1 MRHFTLILT
10 VAAAAALMAAGCQ
23 EKPENGSVSLRSDA
37 QMTLPAAET
46 DTTISFTA
54 TAEWTA
60 AVEGGDW
67 LSVSPASGEA
77 GEIAATLSAS
87 ANNKTEAR
95 TATVRIS
102 CGTDETTVTVTQNA
116 ASEENPD
123 EPEEPEGPTGKKP
136 KSMLLEFFH
145 DGSFDYSFSWA
156 FGYDE
161 QGRLSSLQYS
171 DDYPYTETYYFEYS
185 QGEVFMTDMGKFTV
199 DDEGKATVLDNMYG
213 TIWNITYDQ
222 EGYLKDVN
230 SGKFTYTWE
239 NGDLSLMTYDD
250 QKYSPVVTEYENT
263 GYLDFNLF
271 LSYLN
276 QNEGVTMGFTSLLGL
291 AGNRSTHIFLPSTG
305 LYDGDRTVGDEDYES
320 FMAKSEFTEEET
332 QRTWSWTYI
341 QYSSSIDDLTGD
353 IEFDADGDMIRT
365 RSSVPM
371 TVTKYSRSATVKIKN
386 PDNFYLNG
394 DEKYYYRDD
403 LEITL
408 SEPVPAGEPRETEQS
423 LTVTVSYD

>member
-10 VAAAAALMAAGCQ
+10 TAAVAVLMAVGCH
-23 EKPENGSVSLRSDA
+23 EKPDTDEGSVSLHSET
-37 QMTLPAAET
+37 QMTLPAAAT
-46 DTTISFTA
+46 DTVIFFTA
-54 TAEWTA
+54 TADWTA
-60 AVEGGDW
+60 SVEGGDW

-116 ASEENPD
+116 TDEEN
-123 EPEEPEGPTGKKP
+123 PEEPEQPTRKKP
-136 KSMLLEFFH
+136 KSILLEFFH

-230 SGKFTYTWE
+230 SGQFTYSWE
-239 NGDLSLMTYDD
+239 NRDLTSMTYNGET
-250 QKYSPVVTEYENT
+250 YLPVITEYENT

-271 LSYLN
+271 LNYFFEDEDVVMGILN
-276 QNEGVTMGFTSLLGL
+276 LLGL
-291 AGNRSTHIFLPSTG
+291 TGNRSAHIFLPSIG
-305 LYDGDRTVGDEDYES
+305 LYDGDRVVVDEDYVS
-320 FMAKSEFTEEET
+320 FMSKYEFSEEET
-332 QRTWSWTYI
+332 QRTWSWTYV
-341 QYSSSIDDLTGD
+341 QYSCSIDDLTGG

-365 RSSVPM
+365 QSTVPM
-371 TVTKYSRSATVKIKN
+371 TATKYSQSATVKIKN

>member
-171 DDYPYTETYYFEYS
+171 
-185 QGEVFMTDMGKFTV
+185 V

>member
-116 ASEENPD
+116 TDEEN
-123 EPEEPEGPTGKKP
+123 PEEPEQPTRKKP
-136 KSMLLEFFH
+136 KSILLEFFH

-230 SGKFTYTWE
+230 SGQFTYSWE
-239 NGDLSLMTYDD
+239 NRDLTSMTYNGET
-250 QKYSPVVTEYENT
+250 YLPVITEYENT

-271 LSYLN
+271 LNYFFEDEDVVMGILN
-276 QNEGVTMGFTSLLGL
+276 LLGL
-291 AGNRSTHIFLPSTG
+291 TGNRSAHIFLPSIG
-305 LYDGDRTVGDEDYES
+305 LYDGDRVVGDEDYES
-320 FMAKSEFTEEET
+320 FMSKYEFSEEET
-332 QRTWSWTYI
+332 QRTWTWTYI

-353 IEFDADGDMIRT
+353 IEFDADGDMIQT

-386 PDNFYLNG
+386 PDNFHLNG
-394 DEKYYYRDD
+394 DEKYYNRDD

-408 SEPVPAGEPRETEQS
+408 SEPVPAGEPRETDQG

>member
-230 SGKFTYTWE
+230 SG
-239 NGDLSLMTYDD
+239 
-250 QKYSPVVTEYENT
+250 
-263 GYLDFNLF
+263 
-271 LSYLN
+271 
-276 QNEGVTMGFTSLLGL
+276 
-291 AGNRSTHIFLPSTG
+291 
-305 LYDGDRTVGDEDYES
+305 
-320 FMAKSEFTEEET
+320 
-332 QRTWSWTYI
+332 
-341 QYSSSIDDLTGD
+341 
-353 IEFDADGDMIRT
+353 T
-365 RSSVPM
+365 RSIR
-371 TVTKYSRSATVKIKN
+371 RS
-386 PDNFYLNG
+386 
-394 DEKYYYRDD
+394 
-403 LEITL
+403 
-408 SEPVPAGEPRETEQS
+408 
-423 LTVTVSYD
+423 

>member
-23 EKPENGSVSLRSDA
+23 EKPENGSVSLRSNA
-37 QMTLPAAET
+37 EMTLPAAET

-54 TAEWTA
+54 TADWTA
-60 AVEGGDW
+60 AVEGGEW
-67 LSVSPASGEA
+67 LSISPASGEA

-87 ANNKTEAR
+87 ANNDTEAR

-116 ASEENPD
+116 TDEEN
-123 EPEEPEGPTGKKP
+123 PEEPEQPTRKKP
-136 KSMLLEFFH
+136 KSILLEFFH

-230 SGKFTYTWE
+230 SGQFTYSWE
-239 NGDLSLMTYDD
+239 NRDLTSMTYNGET
-250 QKYSPVVTEYENT
+250 YLPVITEYENT

-271 LSYLN
+271 LNYFFEDEDVVMGILN
-276 QNEGVTMGFTSLLGL
+276 LLGL
-291 AGNRSTHIFLPSTG
+291 TGNRSAHIFLPSIG
-305 LYDGDRTVGDEDYES
+305 LYDGDRVVGDEDYES
-320 FMAKSEFTEEET
+320 FMSKYEFSEEET
-332 QRTWSWTYI
+332 QRTWSWTYV
-341 QYSSSIDDLTGD
+341 QYSCSIDDLTGG

-365 RSSVPM
+365 QSTVPM
-371 TVTKYSRSATVKIKN
+371 TATKYSQSATVKITN

-403 LEITL
+403 LEITF
-408 SEPVPAGEPRETEQS
+408 SEPVPAGEPRETEQG
-423 LTVTVSYD
+423 LTVTISY

>member
-116 ASEENPD
+116 TDEEN
-123 EPEEPEGPTGKKP
+123 PEEPEQPTRKKP
-136 KSMLLEFFH
+136 KSILLEFFH

-230 SGKFTYTWE
+230 SGQFTYSWE
-239 NGDLSLMTYDD
+239 NRDLTSMTYNGET
-250 QKYSPVVTEYENT
+250 YLPVITEYENT

-271 LSYLN
+271 LNYFFEDEDVVMGILN
-276 QNEGVTMGFTSLLGL
+276 LLGL
-291 AGNRSTHIFLPSTG
+291 TGNRSAHIFLPSIG
-305 LYDGDRTVGDEDYES
+305 LYDGDRVVVDEDYVS
-320 FMAKSEFTEEET
+320 FMSKYEFSEEET
-332 QRTWSWTYI
+332 QRTWSWTYV
-341 QYSSSIDDLTGD
+341 QYSCSIDDLTGD

-386 PDNFYLNG
+386 PDNFHLNG
-394 DEKYYYRDD
+394 DEKYYNRDN
-403 LEITL
+403 LEITI
-408 SEPVPAGEPRETEQS
+408 SEPVPVGEPRETEQT
-423 LTVTVSYD
+423 LTVTVTYY

>member
-10 VAAAAALMAAGCQ
+10 AAAAALMAVGCH
-23 EKPENGSVSLRSDA
+23 EKPEGGEGSVSLHSDA

-54 TAEWTA
+54 TADWTA
-60 AVEGGDW
+60 SVEGGEW

-77 GEIAATLSAS
+77 GEISATISAS

-116 ASEENPD
+116 TDEEN
-123 EPEEPEGPTGKKP
+123 PEEPEQPTRKKP
-136 KSMLLEFFH
+136 KSILLEFFH

-230 SGKFTYTWE
+230 SGQFTYSWE
-239 NGDLSLMTYDD
+239 NRDLTSMTYNGET
-250 QKYSPVVTEYENT
+250 YLPVITEYENT

-271 LSYLN
+271 LNYFFEDEDVVMGILN
-276 QNEGVTMGFTSLLGL
+276 LLGL
-291 AGNRSTHIFLPSTG
+291 TGNRSAHIFLPSIG
-305 LYDGDRTVGDEDYES
+305 LYDGDRVVVDEDYVS
-320 FMAKSEFTEEET
+320 FMSKYEFSEEET
-332 QRTWSWTYI
+332 QRTWSWTYV
-341 QYSSSIDDLTGD
+341 QYSCSIDDLTGG

-365 RSSVPM
+365 QSTVPM
-371 TVTKYSRSATVKIKN
+371 TATKYSQSATVKITN

-408 SEPVPAGEPRETEQS
+408 SEPAPAGEPRETEQG
-423 LTVTVSYD
+423 LTVTVSY

>member
-10 VAAAAALMAAGCQ
+10 AAAVAALMAVGCQ
-23 EKPENGSVSLRSDA
+23 DKPEGGEGSVSLHSDA
-37 QMTLPAAET
+37 EMTLPASAT

-54 TAEWTA
+54 SANWTA
-60 AVEGGDW
+60 AVEGGGW
-67 LSVSPASGEA
+67 LSVSPVSGEE

-87 ANNKTEAR
+87 ANNEAEAR
-95 TATVRIS
+95 TATVRIT
-102 CGTDETTVTVTQNA
+102 CGTDEATVTVTQNA
-116 ASEENPD
+116 ADGEN
-123 EPEEPEGPTGKKP
+123 PEEPEQPTGKKP
-136 KSMLLEFFH
+136 KSILLEFFH

-171 DDYPYTETYYFEYS
+171 DDYPYTETYYLEYG
-185 QGEVFMTDMGKFTV
+185 QGEVIMTDMGKFTV

-230 SGKFTYTWE
+230 SGQFTYSWE
-239 NGDLSLMTYDD
+239 NRDLTSMTYNGET
-250 QKYSPVVTEYENT
+250 YLPVITEYENT

-271 LSYLN
+271 LNYFFEDEDVVMGILN
-276 QNEGVTMGFTSLLGL
+276 LLGL
-291 AGNRSTHIFLPSTG
+291 TGNRSAHIFLPSIG
-305 LYDGDRTVGDEDYES
+305 LYDGDRVVGDEDYES
-320 FMAKSEFTEEET
+320 FMSKYEFSEEET
-332 QRTWSWTYI
+332 QRTWTWTYI

-353 IEFDADGDMIRT
+353 IEFDADGDMIQT

-386 PDNFYLNG
+386 PDNFHLNG
-394 DEKYYYRDD
+394 DEKYYNRDD